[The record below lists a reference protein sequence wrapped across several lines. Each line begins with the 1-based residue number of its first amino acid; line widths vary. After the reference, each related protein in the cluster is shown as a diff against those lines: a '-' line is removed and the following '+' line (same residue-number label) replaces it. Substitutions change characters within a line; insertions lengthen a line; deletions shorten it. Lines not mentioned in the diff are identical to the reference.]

1 MERQTLK
8 RAALVP
14 AALMLAAVVA
24 CEAEKSKNPLSPS
37 VAGPIAGVD
46 ISAPRMVE
54 PAQGAKY
61 RETQQPI
68 RLLVENASS
77 SGVRPLYYTFEV
89 ASDSE
94 FQTKMFARSQVPPGG
109 DGRTSVQLD
118 RLELGRAYYWRAR
131 AEDGAN
137 TGPYVTAQF
146 EVLPRPSLG
155 APRPIS
161 PINNE
166 RTATRQPTI
175 SAGRPDRN
183 SAVGSLV
190 YEFHVA
196 TDSAFS
202 QIVATNVTDE
212 TGDSTRFTT
221 PTPYAADRQHFWRVR
236 AADSETV
243 GPWSATQS
251 FVSAAAPGPAPGPSP
266 GPAPGAP
273 CISSNPE
280 SVVACER
287 AKFGHMSHDQMAVF
301 MRNVA
306 RSLNASGISGGPF
319 GILRKGSG
327 TNCGGYSC
335 DVICAGQGG
344 GQRQWD
350 VLGDIDGAQSP
361 GWSGPHT
368 GSSIRVD
375 VCEVQ

>member
-14 AALMLAAVVA
+14 ASLMLAAVVA

-54 PAQGAKY
+54 PSQGAKY
-61 RETQQPI
+61 KESQQPI

-118 RLELGRAYYWRAR
+118 RLELGRSYYWRAR

-161 PINNE
+161 PVNNE

-196 TDSAFS
+196 TDTAFS

-221 PTPYAADRQHFWRVR
+221 PTPYAADRQHYWRVR
-236 AADSETV
+236 AADSETL

-251 FVSAAAPGPAPGPSP
+251 FITAAAPGPAPGPSP

-280 SVVACER
+280 AVVACER

-375 VCEVQ
+375 VCEIQ

>member
-14 AALMLAAVVA
+14 AALMLTAVVA

-89 ASDSE
+89 ASDAE

-118 RLELGRAYYWRAR
+118 RLELGRSYYWRAR

-166 RTATRQPTI
+166 RTATRQP
-175 SAGRPDRN
+175 S
-183 SAVGSLV
+183 
-190 YEFHVA
+190 
-196 TDSAFS
+196 
-202 QIVATNVTDE
+202 
-212 TGDSTRFTT
+212 
-221 PTPYAADRQHFWRVR
+221 
-236 AADSETV
+236 
-243 GPWSATQS
+243 S
-251 FVSAAAPGPAPGPSP
+251 FP
-266 GPAPGAP
+266 
-273 CISSNPE
+273 I
-280 SVVACER
+280 
-287 AKFGHMSHDQMAVF
+287 
-301 MRNVA
+301 
-306 RSLNASGISGGPF
+306 
-319 GILRKGSG
+319 
-327 TNCGGYSC
+327 
-335 DVICAGQGG
+335 
-344 GQRQWD
+344 
-350 VLGDIDGAQSP
+350 
-361 GWSGPHT
+361 
-368 GSSIRVD
+368 
-375 VCEVQ
+375 